1 MDFYLEEPPTYY
13 STINGYDVATP
24 AGTVAKGSRL
34 AIKIDPAAPK
44 AGQLTAEVIHQG
56 TASEVR
62 GTILVPPYA
71 TPLDTAADTKAW
83 WQSHRPIIAQTA
95 ALGPMD
101 PRQRFDPLWK
111 KNGST
116 DTTESKTQ
124 PSGTTQVVTQWPEPT
139 FNGFRFVQVQG
150 NVIHKVRYITLAEL
164 RALNFRLP
172 WEVIRALPFP
182 VMPRPVLGAATA

>member
-1 MDFYLEEPPTYY
+1 
-13 STINGYDVATP
+13 
-24 AGTVAKGSRL
+24 
-34 AIKIDPAAPK
+34 
-44 AGQLTAEVIHQG
+44 
-56 TASEVR
+56 
-62 GTILVPPYA
+62 
-71 TPLDTAADTKAW
+71 
-83 WQSHRPIIAQTA
+83 
-95 ALGPMD
+95 MD